1 MMRTPT
7 EEEAEATTTEAMAE
21 ISVVEAVGEE
31 VEGEEEGEEE
41 GVATTA
47 GTVTRW
53 ARLRGGVQLLREP
66 FP

>member
-31 VEGEEEGEEE
+31 VEGEEEG
-41 GVATTA
+41 VATTA